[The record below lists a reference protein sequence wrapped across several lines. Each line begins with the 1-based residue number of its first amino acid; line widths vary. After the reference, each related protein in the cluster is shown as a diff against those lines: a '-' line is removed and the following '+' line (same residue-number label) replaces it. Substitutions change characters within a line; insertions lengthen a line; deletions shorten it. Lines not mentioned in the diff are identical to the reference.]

1 MNKNSAT
8 SFQKHERYRKE
19 CFRNVVAPFSAK
31 MRFRPKGGI
40 AFLPPDFYIEQQNLQ
55 FNWLCSEIFQI
66 KEKASIFSKSVAEKI
81 P

>member
-8 SFQKHERYRKE
+8 SFQKHQTDKKRQ
-19 CFRNVVAPFSAK
+19 CFRNVVAPFFAK
-31 MRFRPKGGI
+31 MYFRPKGGI

-66 KEKASIFSKSVAEKI
+66 KKKASVFSQSIAK
-81 P
+81 

>member
-8 SFQKHERYRKE
+8 SFQKHQTDKKRQ
-19 CFRNVVAPFSAK
+19 CFRNVVAPFFAK

-40 AFLPPDFYIEQQNLQ
+40 AFLPTYFYIEKQNLQ

-66 KEKASIFSKSVAEKI
+66 KEKASVFSQSVTK
-81 P
+81 